1 MNKQDIIA
9 LVEKYRTSYCA
20 GTQMT
25 NEEGV
30 AIFEKW
36 AAKGMIAPIQW
47 VEKAMKKSIRK
58 MSMAEYHSGTQSGAH
73 RANLGSK
80 WS

>member
-9 LVEKYRTSYCA
+9 LVEKYRTTYCA

-25 NEEGV
+25 TEEGV
-30 AIFEKW
+30 AIFAKW
-36 AAKGMIAPIQW
+36 AAKGKMAPIQW
-47 VEKAMKKSIRK
+47 VEKEMKKSIRR
-58 MSMAEYHSGTQSGAH
+58 MSMADYNEGTQHGAH

-80 WS
+80 W

>member
-1 MNKQDIIA
+1 MNKQDIIE
-9 LVEKYRTSYCA
+9 LVEKYRTTYCK

-36 AAKGMIAPIQW
+36 AAKGKMAPIQW
-47 VEKAMKKSIRK
+47 VEKEMKKSIRP
-58 MSMAEYHSGTQSGAH
+58 MSMADYNEGTQHGAH
-73 RANLGSK
+73 RANLGGK
-80 WS
+80 W

>member
-1 MNKQDIIA
+1 MNKQDIIE
-9 LVEKYRTSYCA
+9 LVEKYRTSYCN

-36 AAKGMIAPIQW
+36 AAKGKMAPIQW
-47 VEKAMKKSIRK
+47 VEKEMKKSIRP
-58 MSMAEYHSGTQSGAH
+58 MSAAEYREGTESGRH
-73 RANLGSK
+73 MANLGSK
-80 WS
+80 WA